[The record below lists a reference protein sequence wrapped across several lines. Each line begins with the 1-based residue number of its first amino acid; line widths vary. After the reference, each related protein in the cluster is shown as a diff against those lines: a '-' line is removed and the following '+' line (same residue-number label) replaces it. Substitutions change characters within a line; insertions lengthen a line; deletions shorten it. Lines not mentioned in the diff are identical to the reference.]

1 MITYQRLSKKI
12 YYEVINLQRLGIL
25 NKTVVPINLHPKFD
39 SEMAD
44 EGLYGMV
51 IKVLE
56 DMGEGWY
63 YIETHY
69 NYYGYVHQSNI
80 IIDDIRSKEWMNEA
94 KSIITH
100 SVVDVMPEASYK
112 GYVKEFLTRGAIV
125 IVTGNEKD
133 GWTEIKLADH
143 RTGWVRTSFIGDRII
158 SYNKDDE
165 NQLRDKLVKTAMLY
179 LGTQYR
185 WGGKSPLG
193 LDCSGLCSI
202 SYMLNGIIIYRDAE
216 RKDEYMRK
224 ITLDEIKPG
233 DLLFFPG
240 HVAMYIGN
248 DRYIHSSSS
257 LNGVNINS
265 LNSSDMDYKEDLA
278 KTITDIGT
286 IF

>member
-1 MITYQRLSKKI
+1 MQK
-12 YYEVINLQRLGIL
+12 LGIL
-25 NKTVVPINLHPKFD
+25 NKTVVPINLHPRFD

-51 IKVLE
+51 VKILE
-56 DMGEGWY
+56 DVGEGWY

-69 NYYGYVHQSNI
+69 NYYGYIHESNM
-80 IIDDIRSKEWMNEA
+80 IIDDIKANEWMNKA
-94 KSIITH
+94 KNVILH
-100 SVVDVMPEASYK
+100 SLVDVMPEASYK
-112 GYVKEFLTRGAIV
+112 GYVKELLTRGAIV
-125 IVTGNEKD
+125 VSTGNEKD
-133 GWTEIKLADH
+133 NWTEIQLANND
-143 RTGWVRTSFIGDRII
+143 TGWVRTSFIGDRVT

-165 NQLRDKLVKTAMLY
+165 LQLRDKLVKTAMLY

-202 SYMLNGIIIYRDAE
+202 SYMLNGIIIYRDAI

-248 DRYIHSSSS
+248 DKYVHSSSS
-257 LNGVNINS
+257 INGVNINS
-265 LNSSDMDYKEDLA
+265 LNPNDIDYREDLA
-278 KTITDIGT
+278 NTITDIGT

>member
-1 MITYQRLSKKI
+1 MTKPQW
-12 YYEVINLQRLGIL
+12 GIL
-25 NKTVVPINLHPKFD
+25 TKTVVPINLHPRFD

-51 IKVLE
+51 VKILE
-56 DMGEGWY
+56 EKEDNWY
-63 YIETHY
+63 YVETHY
-69 NYYGYVHQSNI
+69 NYYGYVHSSSMI
-80 IIDDIRSKEWMNEA
+80 MDDEKANDWKSKVN
-94 KSIITH
+94 KVIFH
-100 SVVDVMPEASYK
+100 SVADVMSDASYK
-112 GYVKEFLTRGAIV
+112 GYVKQILTRGATV
-125 IVTGNEKD
+125 ITTGNEKD
-133 GWTEIKLADH
+133 NWTEIQLADKS
-143 RTGWVRTSFIGDRII
+143 TGWVRTDFI
-158 SYNKDDE
+158 KDKIVTYDKNNE
-165 NQLRDKLVKTAMLY
+165 DQLRESLVNTAMLY

-193 LDCSGLCSI
+193 IDCSGLCSI
-202 SYMLNGIIIYRDAE
+202 SYLLNGVIIYRDAQ

-224 ITLDEIKPG
+224 ISLEEIKPG

-248 DRYIHSSSS
+248 NKYIHSSSS

-265 LNSSDMDYKEDLA
+265 LNPEDEDYKEDLA

>member
-69 NYYGYVHQSNI
+69 NYCGYVHQSNI

>member
-1 MITYQRLSKKI
+1 MNK
-12 YYEVINLQRLGIL
+12 EVLAIL
-25 NKTVVPINLHPKFD
+25 NNTVVPINLHPKFA

-51 IKVLE
+51 VKILE
-56 DMGEGWY
+56 EKEDGWY

-69 NYYGYVHQSNI
+69 NYNGYVHKSNM
-80 IIDDIRSKEWMNEA
+80 IIDDSRSTKWKNNA
-94 KSIITH
+94 KNVITH
-100 SVVDVMPEASYK
+100 SVVDVMPNSNYK
-112 GYVKEFLTRGAIV
+112 GYIKKVLTKGAI
-125 IVTGNEKD
+125 ITITGKEENN
-133 GWTEIKLADH
+133 WTEIKLADDSL
-143 RTGWVRTSFIGDRII
+143 GWVRTSFIGDKIDF
-158 SYNKDDE
+158 YNKDDE
-165 NQLRDKLVKTAMLY
+165 DLLRENLVKTALSY

-202 SYMLNGIIIYRDAE
+202 SYMLNGIIIYRDAV

-224 ITLDEIKPG
+224 IELEEVKPG

-248 DRYIHSSSS
+248 DKYVHSSSS
-257 LNGVNINS
+257 INGVKINS
-265 LNSSDMDYKEDLA
+265 LNPEHEDYKEDLA